1 MIEKQPKHVGKNL
14 ELSIVIPC
22 LNEERTVG
30 DCVAQA
36 KTFLLENHL
45 QGEVI
50 VADNGSTDRSADI
63 ARSKGARVVE
73 VADKGYGNALRA
85 GFSAARGGFI
95 IMADSDGSHDL
106 LRLMPILDQLRLG
119 YELVVGN
126 RFWGGIA
133 KGAMRWHHRYI
144 GNPLLSFIGR
154 LLFRTPVGDF
164 HCGLRG
170 LTREAVAKMN
180 LQSAGM
186 ELASEIIVKASIL
199 GMRVCEVPVRM
210 LPDRR
215 GRAPHLRSFSDGW
228 RHLRFLL
235 MFSPRWLFAYPGL
248 ALLAIG
254 TLASLVLSFGPLR
267 LPFLLVDF
275 HSFIIAGTFM
285 ILGISM
291 LSFFAITRVYTYH
304 TGLLPKLPGFYPLFK
319 LFNLE
324 KGLILGLGLLL
335 LGIGVML
342 YAVYQSQTAGFE
354 TIGFVR
360 SVRLV
365 FGGSLSVILGVQVI
379 LTSIMLS
386 MLGVKISRAVQ
397 DIDPMHKD

>member
-1 MIEKQPKHVGKNL
+1 M
-14 ELSIVIPC
+14 
-22 LNEERTVG
+22 G

-36 KTFLLENHL
+36 KDFLTENHL
-45 QGEVI
+45 LGEVI

-63 ARSKGARVVE
+63 ARSKGARVVA

-106 LRLMPILDQLRLG
+106 LHLMPILDQLRLA
-119 YELVVGN
+119 YELVVRN
-126 RFWGGIA
+126 RFQGGIT

-170 LTREAVAKMN
+170 LSREAVTKMN

-199 GMRVCEVPVRM
+199 GTRVCEVPVRM

-254 TLASLVLSFGPLR
+254 TVVSLVLSFGPLR

-285 ILGISM
+285 ILGITL

-319 LFNLE
+319 VLNLE
-324 KGLILGLGLLL
+324 KGLALGIVLLL
-335 LGIGVML
+335 VGIGIML
-342 YAVYQSQTAGFE
+342 YAVYQSQIAGFE

-360 SVRLV
+360 SIRLV
-365 FGGSLSVILGVQVI
+365 FGGSLAVILGVQVI

-386 MLGVKISRAVQ
+386 MLGIKISPPVNSV
-397 DIDPMHKD
+397 DPEYRN